1 MRSEQNGRKNLIAYY
16 SKTGN
21 TKRAAEEI
29 AKMTGGTLHRIV
41 PQKTYP
47 DSYFATVAIAKWE
60 SLKGE
65 KPALTDK
72 VEGIGGYDKILVGF
86 PIWWFGCPQL
96 IKTFME
102 SYDFDGKK
110 VYPFCTHGGSGPKNS
125 TRDIKA
131 IWPGAD
137 VKDCFDATK
146 NLNEAAVKEWL
157 A

>member
-1 MRSEQNGRKNLIAYY
+1 MAEKILIAYY

-47 DSYFATVAIAKWE
+47 DSYFATVAVAKWE

-65 KPALTDK
+65 KPALADK

-125 TRDIKA
+125 TRDIKV
-131 IWPGAD
+131 ICPKAD

-146 NLNEAAVKEWL
+146 NLNETAVKDWL
-157 A
+157 G

>member
-1 MRSEQNGRKNLIAYY
+1 MAEKILIAYY

-29 AKMTGGTLHRIV
+29 AKMTGGALHRIV
-41 PQKTYP
+41 PQKNYP
-47 DSYFATVAIAKWE
+47 DSYFATIALAKWE

-65 KPALTDK
+65 KPALADK

-131 IWPGAD
+131 ICPKAD

-157 A
+157 K

>member
-1 MRSEQNGRKNLIAYY
+1 MAEKILIAYY

-47 DSYFATVAIAKWE
+47 NSYFATIAVAKWE

-65 KPALTDK
+65 KPALADK

-131 IWPGAD
+131 ICPKAD

-157 A
+157 G

>member
-1 MRSEQNGRKNLIAYY
+1 MAEKILIAYY

-47 DSYFATVAIAKWE
+47 DSYFATVAVAKWE

-65 KPALTDK
+65 KPALADK
-72 VEGIGGYDKILVGF
+72 VEGVGAYDKILVGF

-131 IWPGAD
+131 ICPKAD

-157 A
+157 K

>member
-1 MRSEQNGRKNLIAYY
+1 MAEKILIAYY

-47 DSYFATVAIAKWE
+47 DSYFATIAVAKWE

-65 KPALTDK
+65 KPALADK

-131 IWPGAD
+131 ICPKAD
-137 VKDCFDATK
+137 IKDCFDATK

-157 A
+157 K

>member
-1 MRSEQNGRKNLIAYY
+1 MAEKILIAYY

-21 TKRAAEEI
+21 TNRAAEEI

-47 DSYFATVAIAKWE
+47 DSYFATVAVAKWE

-65 KPALTDK
+65 KPALADK

-125 TRDIKA
+125 TRDIKT
-131 IWPGAD
+131 ICPKAD

-157 A
+157 G

>member
-1 MRSEQNGRKNLIAYY
+1 MAEKILIAYY

-47 DSYFATVAIAKWE
+47 DSYFATIAVAKWE

-65 KPALTDK
+65 KPALAYK

-102 SYDFDGKK
+102 SYDFNGKK

-131 IWPGAD
+131 ICPKAD

-157 A
+157 K

>member
-1 MRSEQNGRKNLIAYY
+1 MAEKILIAYY

-47 DSYFATVAIAKWE
+47 DSYFATIAVAKWE

-65 KPALTDK
+65 KPALADK
-72 VEGIGGYDKILVGF
+72 VEGIGAYDKILVGF

-110 VYPFCTHGGSGPKNS
+110 VYTFCTHGGSGPKNS

-131 IWPGAD
+131 ICPKAD

-157 A
+157 K

>member
-1 MRSEQNGRKNLIAYY
+1 MAEKILIAYY

-41 PQKTYP
+41 PQKSYP
-47 DSYFATVAIAKWE
+47 DSYFATVAVAKWE

-65 KPALTDK
+65 KPALADK

-131 IWPGAD
+131 ICPAPGQM
-137 VKDCFDATK
+137 
-146 NLNEAAVKEWL
+146 
-157 A
+157 

>member
-1 MRSEQNGRKNLIAYY
+1 MAEKILIAYY

-47 DSYFATVAIAKWE
+47 DSYFATIAVAKWE

-65 KPALTDK
+65 KPALADK

-102 SYDFDGKK
+102 SYDFNGKK

-131 IWPGAD
+131 ICTGAD

-157 A
+157 EF

>member
-1 MRSEQNGRKNLIAYY
+1 MAEKILIAYY

-47 DSYFATVAIAKWE
+47 DSYFATVAVAKWE

-65 KPALTDK
+65 KPALADK

-86 PIWWFGCPQL
+86 PIWWFCCPQL

-131 IWPGAD
+131 ICPKAD

-157 A
+157 K

>member
-1 MRSEQNGRKNLIAYY
+1 MAEKILIAYY

-29 AKMTGGTLHRIV
+29 AKMTDGTLHRIV

-47 DSYFATVAIAKWE
+47 DSYFATIAVAKWE

-65 KPALTDK
+65 KPALADK
-72 VEGIGGYDKILVGF
+72 VEGIGGYDKILVGC

-131 IWPGAD
+131 ICPGAD

-157 A
+157 K

>member
-1 MRSEQNGRKNLIAYY
+1 MAEKILIAYY

-29 AKMTGGTLHRIV
+29 AKMTGGALHRIV
-41 PQKTYP
+41 PQKSYP
-47 DSYFATVAIAKWE
+47 DSYFATVAVAKWE

-65 KPALTDK
+65 KPALADK

-131 IWPGAD
+131 ICPGAD
-137 VKDCFDATK
+137 VKECFDATK

-157 A
+157 K

>member
-1 MRSEQNGRKNLIAYY
+1 MAEKILIAYY

-47 DSYFATVAIAKWE
+47 NSYFATIAVAKWE

-65 KPALTDK
+65 KPALADK

-131 IWPGAD
+131 ICPKAD

-146 NLNEAAVKEWL
+146 NLNEAVVKEWL
-157 A
+157 G

>member
-1 MRSEQNGRKNLIAYY
+1 MAEKILIAYY

-41 PQKTYP
+41 PQKSYP
-47 DSYFATVAIAKWE
+47 DSYFATVAVAKWE

-65 KPALTDK
+65 KPALANK

-131 IWPGAD
+131 ICPGAD

-157 A
+157 K

>member
-1 MRSEQNGRKNLIAYY
+1 MAEKILIAYY

-47 DSYFATVAIAKWE
+47 DSYFATVAVAKWE

-65 KPALTDK
+65 KPALADK

-131 IWPGAD
+131 ICPKAD

-157 A
+157 EF

>member
-1 MRSEQNGRKNLIAYY
+1 MAEKILIAYY

-29 AKMTGGTLHRIV
+29 AKMMGGTLHRIV

-47 DSYFATVAIAKWE
+47 DSYFATVAVAKWE

-65 KPALTDK
+65 KPALADK

-102 SYDFDGKK
+102 SYDFDAKK

-131 IWPGAD
+131 ICPGAD

-157 A
+157 K

>member
-1 MRSEQNGRKNLIAYY
+1 MAEKILIAYY

-47 DSYFATVAIAKWE
+47 DSYFATVAVAKWE

-65 KPALTDK
+65 KPALADK

-102 SYDFDGKK
+102 SYDFNGKK

-131 IWPGAD
+131 ICPGAD
-137 VKDCFDATK
+137 IKDCFDATK
-146 NLNEAAVKEWL
+146 NLNDAAVKEWL
-157 A
+157 K

>member
-1 MRSEQNGRKNLIAYY
+1 MAEKILIAYY

-47 DSYFATVAIAKWE
+47 DSYFATVAVAKWE

-65 KPALTDK
+65 KPALADK

-131 IWPGAD
+131 ICPTAD

-157 A
+157 K

>member
-1 MRSEQNGRKNLIAYY
+1 MAEKILIAYY

-47 DSYFATVAIAKWE
+47 DSYFATVAVAKWE

-65 KPALTDK
+65 KPALADK
-72 VEGIGGYDKILVGF
+72 VEGIGSYDKILVGF

-102 SYDFDGKK
+102 SCDFNGKK

-131 IWPGAD
+131 ICPGAD

-146 NLNEAAVKEWL
+146 NLNEPAVKEWL
-157 A
+157 K

>member
-1 MRSEQNGRKNLIAYY
+1 MAEKILIAYY

-47 DSYFATVAIAKWE
+47 ESYFATIAVAKWE

-65 KPALTDK
+65 KPALADK

-131 IWPGAD
+131 ICPKAD

>member
-1 MRSEQNGRKNLIAYY
+1 MAEKILIAYY

-47 DSYFATVAIAKWE
+47 DSYFATVAVAKWE

-65 KPALTDK
+65 KPALADK

-131 IWPGAD
+131 ICPKAD

-146 NLNEAAVKEWL
+146 NLNETAVKEWL
-157 A
+157 EF

>member
-1 MRSEQNGRKNLIAYY
+1 MAEKILIAYY

-47 DSYFATVAIAKWE
+47 DSYFATVAVAKWE

-65 KPALTDK
+65 KPALADK

-131 IWPGAD
+131 ICPKAN

-146 NLNEAAVKEWL
+146 NLNETAVKEWL
-157 A
+157 K

>member
-1 MRSEQNGRKNLIAYY
+1 MAEKILIAYY

-47 DSYFATVAIAKWE
+47 DSYFATIAVAKWE

-65 KPALTDK
+65 KPALADK

-102 SYDFDGKK
+102 NYDFDGKK

-131 IWPGAD
+131 ICPKAD
-137 VKDCFDATK
+137 VKDCFDAIK
-146 NLNEAAVKEWL
+146 NLNEASVKEWL
-157 A
+157 K

>member
-1 MRSEQNGRKNLIAYY
+1 MAEKILIAYY

-21 TKRAAEEI
+21 TKHAAEEI

-41 PQKTYP
+41 PQKNYP
-47 DSYFATVAIAKWE
+47 DSYFATIAVAKWE

-65 KPALTDK
+65 KPALADK

-131 IWPGAD
+131 ICPKAD

-157 A
+157 EF

>member
-1 MRSEQNGRKNLIAYY
+1 MAEKILIAYY

-47 DSYFATVAIAKWE
+47 DSYFATVAVAKWE

-65 KPALTDK
+65 KLALADK
-72 VEGIGGYDKILVGF
+72 VEGIGSYDKILVGF

-131 IWPGAD
+131 ICPKAE

-146 NLNEAAVKEWL
+146 NLNETAVKEWL
-157 A
+157 K

>member
-1 MRSEQNGRKNLIAYY
+1 MAEKILIAYY

-47 DSYFATVAIAKWE
+47 DSYFATVAVAKWE

-65 KPALTDK
+65 KPALADK

-131 IWPGAD
+131 ICPKAD

-146 NLNEAAVKEWL
+146 NLNETAVKEWL
-157 A
+157 K

>member
-1 MRSEQNGRKNLIAYY
+1 MAEKILIAYY

-29 AKMTGGTLHRIV
+29 AKMTDGTLHRIV

-47 DSYFATVAIAKWE
+47 DSYFATVAVAKWE

-65 KPALTDK
+65 KPALADK

-96 IKTFME
+96 IKTFMA

-110 VYPFCTHGGSGPKNS
+110 LYPFCTHGGSGPKNS

-131 IWPGAD
+131 ICPGAD

-157 A
+157 K

>member
-1 MRSEQNGRKNLIAYY
+1 MAEKILIAYY

-29 AKMTGGTLHRIV
+29 AKMTGGMLHRIV

-47 DSYFATVAIAKWE
+47 DSYFATVAVAKWE

-65 KPALTDK
+65 KPALADK
-72 VEGIGGYDKILVGF
+72 VDGIGGYDKILVGF

-131 IWPGAD
+131 ICLGAD

-157 A
+157 K

>member
-1 MRSEQNGRKNLIAYY
+1 MAEKILIAYY

-29 AKMTGGTLHRIV
+29 AKMTGGMLHRIV

-47 DSYFATVAIAKWE
+47 DSYFATVAVAKWE

-65 KPALTDK
+65 KPALADK

-131 IWPGAD
+131 ICPKAD
-137 VKDCFDATK
+137 VKECFDATK
-146 NLNEAAVKEWL
+146 NLNETAVKEWL
-157 A
+157 EF

>member
-1 MRSEQNGRKNLIAYY
+1 MAEKILIAYY

-47 DSYFATVAIAKWE
+47 DSYFATVAVAKWE

-65 KPALTDK
+65 KPALADK

-125 TRDIKA
+125 TRDIKV
-131 IWPGAD
+131 ICPKAD
-137 VKDCFDATK
+137 VKGCFDATK

-157 A
+157 EF

>member
-1 MRSEQNGRKNLIAYY
+1 MAEKILIAYY

-47 DSYFATVAIAKWE
+47 DSYFATVAVAKWE

-65 KPALTDK
+65 KPALADK

-125 TRDIKA
+125 TRDIKT
-131 IWPGAD
+131 ICPKAD

-157 A
+157 G

>member
-1 MRSEQNGRKNLIAYY
+1 MAEKILIAYY

-47 DSYFATVAIAKWE
+47 DSYFATVAVAKWE

-65 KPALTDK
+65 KPALADK
-72 VEGIGGYDKILVGF
+72 VDGIGGYDKILVGF

-131 IWPGAD
+131 ICPKAD

-146 NLNEAAVKEWL
+146 NLNETAVKEWL
-157 A
+157 EF

>member
-1 MRSEQNGRKNLIAYY
+1 MAEKILIAYY

-47 DSYFATVAIAKWE
+47 DSYFATVAVAKWE

-65 KPALTDK
+65 KPALADK

-131 IWPGAD
+131 ICPKAD
-137 VKDCFDATK
+137 VKDCFDANK

-157 A
+157 K

>member
-1 MRSEQNGRKNLIAYY
+1 MAEKILIAYY

-47 DSYFATVAIAKWE
+47 DSYFATVAVAKWE

-65 KPALTDK
+65 KPALADK

-102 SYDFDGKK
+102 SYDFNGKK

-131 IWPGAD
+131 ICPKAD

-157 A
+157 G

>member
-1 MRSEQNGRKNLIAYY
+1 MAEKILIAYY

-47 DSYFATVAIAKWE
+47 DSYFATIAVAKWE

-65 KPALTDK
+65 KPALADK
-72 VEGIGGYDKILVGF
+72 VDGIGGYDKILVGF

-131 IWPGAD
+131 ICPGAD

-146 NLNEAAVKEWL
+146 NLNETAVKEWL
-157 A
+157 K